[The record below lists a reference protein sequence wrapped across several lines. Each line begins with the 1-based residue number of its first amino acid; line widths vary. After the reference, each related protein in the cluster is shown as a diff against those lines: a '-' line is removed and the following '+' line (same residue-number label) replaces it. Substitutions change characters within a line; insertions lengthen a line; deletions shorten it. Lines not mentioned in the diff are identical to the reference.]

1 MKTVCFL
8 ILVAGVFLSGCG
20 QKENASR
27 SSTASPGENPAAAP
41 ADYLGTLAKGQQTAT
56 KTLETAALN
65 QAVQSFYVQ
74 EGRYPKSLDEL
85 VGPNYLAQLPQPPA
99 GMKFDYNAATG
110 QVKIVP
116 Q

>member
-1 MKTVCFL
+1 MKAICFL

-20 QKENASR
+20 KKEKAGP
-27 SSTASPGENPAAAP
+27 STSAAPGENPAAAP
-41 ADYLGTLAKGQQTAT
+41 ADYWGTCTKGKQTAT

-65 QAVQSFYVQ
+65 EAVQSCYVQ
-74 EGRYPKSLDEL
+74 EGRYPKSLNEL
-85 VGPNYLAQLPQPPA
+85 VGPNYLPQLPHPPA
-99 GMKFDYNAATG
+99 GMKFDYNPTTG

>member
-1 MKTVCFL
+1 MKAICFL

-20 QKENASR
+20 KKEKASP
-27 SSTASPGENPAAAP
+27 SSSSAPGENPAAAP
-41 ADYLGTLAKGQQTAT
+41 ADYLGTLAKGKQTAT

-74 EGRYPKSLDEL
+74 EGRYPKSLNEL
-85 VGPNYLAQLPQPPA
+85 VGPNYLPQLPQPPA
-99 GMKFDYNAATG
+99 GMKFDYNPSTG